1 MRGRAPTRGG
11 AGRVRAG
18 PATISADD
26 ADASL
31 RLADEAWAALSSLEA
46 HVCSPLVAATRSAGF
61 VVLARCCS
69 NGGQRKHKQA
79 NAMLASSPAFGRSG
93 ARAFERSGF
102 GLRAPSEPTSAGA
115 RRARPTADAKLA
127 IGRLIRAAEI
137 IALGDNSAACGAYVA
152 CLLGFVWLLV
162 FQLRLRLQ
170 FAVRR
175 SPFALLFPFPFP
187 FPSRFSL
194 CLSVCLFVSL
204 SLLCSALFLFRC
216 GFHRSHSTAF
226 AYPVGFCLRLVLQ
239 FHQLDQLGASVWLA
253 IARLRPIHCVH
264 LARSRVLLGPKPRRC
279 SARSQARRVA
289 RRALEPVAPSG
300 RAAARSLALG
310 RIAANATRRVD
321 RLCGPLV
328 YSGRA
333 PSLATGPKARAAR
346 L

>member
-204 SLLCSALFLFRC
+204 SLLCSVPVSLWLP
-216 GFHRSHSTAF
+216 SLAF
-226 AYPVGFCLRLVLQ
+226 
-239 FHQLDQLGASVWLA
+239 
-253 IARLRPIHCVH
+253 HCVRLSRWLLFAACAPISPTGSTRRVCLACDRSSQAH
-264 LARSRVLLGPKPRRC
+264 SLCPLGSQSRPFGPKAASLLGPLAGSPSRAPRPRASGAIWPRGRSLARSRAHSGQRD
-279 SARSQARRVA
+279 S
-289 RRALEPVAPSG
+289 PS
-300 RAAARSLALG
+300 
-310 RIAANATRRVD
+310 
-321 RLCGPLV
+321 
-328 YSGRA
+328 
-333 PSLATGPKARAAR
+333 
-346 L
+346 